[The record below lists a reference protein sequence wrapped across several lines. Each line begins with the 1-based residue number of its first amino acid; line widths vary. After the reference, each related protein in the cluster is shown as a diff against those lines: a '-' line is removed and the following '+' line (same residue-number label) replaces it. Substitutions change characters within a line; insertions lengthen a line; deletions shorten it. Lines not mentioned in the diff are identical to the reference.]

1 VEYFA
6 GHAVLLWGLGMEV
19 IGWAEKSTPSQN
31 LLSVETVAM
40 SILFAVYAAILVS
53 VGVAARSVANRIAG
67 LALIA
72 LVILKLY
79 LFDIWQLERI
89 YRISAFV
96 ALGILLIATSF
107 LYSRFR
113 GLVEGWWKD
122 DEAGS

>member
-1 VEYFA
+1 VT
-6 GHAVLLWGLGMEV
+6 
-19 IGWAEKSTPSQN
+19 I
-31 LLSVETVAM
+31 

-53 VGVAARSVANRIAG
+53 IGVAARSALNRIAG

-79 LFDIWQLERI
+79 LYDIWQLGRV

-122 DEAGS
+122 DETGS